1 VASSSAPVLPT
12 LEDLLAEGVSG
23 RGVLV
28 RSDLNV
34 PLDEN
39 GAIADAG
46 RITAS
51 VPTLQALLAAG
62 AKVVVTAHLGRPKNG
77 ADPKFSLAPVAA
89 ALGDQLGRH
98 VQLAG
103 VDRSRVVGGDALAR
117 AEGLTDGDILLLE
130 NVRFD
135 PRETSKDDGERLA
148 LARQLAELVSP
159 GGAFVSDGFGVVHRK
174 QASVYDVATL
184 LPHYAGTLVAEE
196 IRVLEQLTNSTRR
209 PYAVVL
215 GGSKVSDKLGV
226 IESLATK
233 ADSVVIGGG
242 MCFTFLAAQGL
253 SVGTSLLENEMVD
266 TCRRLCETHGDVLH
280 LPVDIVVADK
290 FAADSPPMTVAAD
303 RIPEGRMGLD
313 IGPESV
319 RRFAALLSNA
329 KTIFWNGPM
338 GVFEFPAFAA
348 GTKGIAEAIAK
359 ATGKGAFSVVG
370 GGDSAA
376 AVRELGIPEGDFSH
390 ISTGGGASLEY
401 LEGKTLPGIEVLG
414 RPQPGRG
421 DS

>member
-1 VASSSAPVLPT
+1 MASSSVSSVHT

-34 PLDEN
+34 PLDDGGE
-39 GAIADAG
+39 ITDPG

-51 VPTLQALLAAG
+51 VPTLKALLEAG
-62 AKVVVTAHLGRPKNG
+62 AKVVVAAHLGRPKDG
-77 ADPKFSLAPVAA
+77 PDPKLSLAPVAA
-89 ALGDQLGRH
+89 TLGEQLGRH
-98 VQLAG
+98 VQLTG
-103 VDRSRVVGGDALAR
+103 GPDRSPVGSDALAR

-130 NVRFD
+130 NIRFD

-148 LARQLAELVSP
+148 LARLLAELVGP
-159 GGAFVSDGFGVVHRK
+159 TGAFVSDGFGVVHRK
-174 QASVYDVATL
+174 QASVYDIATL

-196 IRVLEQLTNSTRR
+196 IRVLEQLTGSTER

-233 ADSVVIGGG
+233 ADSIVIGGG

-253 SVGTSLLENEMVD
+253 SVGTSLLESEMVD
-266 TCRRLCETHGDVLH
+266 TCRRLVETYADVLH
-280 LPVDIVVADK
+280 LPVDIVVAEK
-290 FAADSPPMTVAAD
+290 FAADSPPETVAAD
-303 RIPEGRMGLD
+303 RIPADKIGLD

-319 RRFAALLSNA
+319 RRFTTLLSNA
-329 KTIFWNGPM
+329 ATVFWNGPM

-348 GTKGIAEAIAK
+348 GTKGVAEAIAA

-376 AVRELGIPEGDFSH
+376 AVRALGIPEGDFSH

-414 RPQPGRG
+414 RPQP
-421 DS
+421 S